1 MFHLGWPSESSV
13 RAALAGRFGFGLGTL
28 PGHAAAGEERFLLE
42 IDPSTGVVRYDV
54 QAISRPEVWL
64 ARLGRPA
71 MPLVQ
76 RRFQRES
83 MAALTRSATNER
95 GTNDG

>member
-54 QAISRPEVWL
+54 QAISRPEAWL

-71 MPLVQ
+71 TRLVQ

-83 MAALTRSATNER
+83 MAALTRSATKER
-95 GTNDG
+95 GTKDG

>member
-13 RAALAGRFGFGLGTL
+13 RAALNGRFGFGLGTL
-28 PGHAAAGEERFLLE
+28 PGHAAAGEERFLLG
-42 IDPSTGVVRYDV
+42 IAPSTGVVRYDV
-54 QAISRPEVWL
+54 QEISGPEVWL

-71 MPLVQ
+71 MCLVQ

-83 MAALTRSATNER
+83 MEALNRNATNER